1 MIIQEENSKVS
12 ENQLSI
18 GSENNVYI
26 YVSMHISVCVCV
38 QREGTSTNVKNCWQL
53 ENQNDNSLYYFCI
66 FPYKFAIILK

>member
-26 YVSMHISVCVCV
+26 YVSMHISVCVCAERGHEHK
-38 QREGTSTNVKNCWQL
+38 REKLLTAGKS
-53 ENQNDNSLYYFCI
+53 E
-66 FPYKFAIILK
+66 